1 MLAYLAASVARFL
14 NAHPEHRAELLPE
27 LDPETAGW
35 RGDVAIR
42 RGLRR
47 RRLRRSGDVRNAAD
61 APTEELIRVL
71 ANGGD
76 ARWCWS
82 RQLLA
87 IRKLDTIE
95 VAPWA

>member
-1 MLAYLAASVARFL
+1 MSQFGEDFDDDDFDICAW
-14 NAHPEHRAELLPE
+14 LLC
-27 LDPETAGW
+27 
-35 RGDVAIR
+35 
-42 RGLRR
+42 
-47 RRLRRSGDVRNAAD
+47 
-61 APTEELIRVL
+61 APTEDLIRVL
-71 ANGGD
+71 ADGRD